1 MTTPSLFDAAPL
13 VRQGRV
19 RTRLRSLLADR
30 RWHSTA
36 ELLTVAGS
44 GVSSRLHELR
54 EGADGMPALDVVC
67 ERRGRVFWYRLEGEW
82 VPGANLDGGSA
93 EAPRAVTP

>member
-1 MTTPSLFDAAPL
+1 MTAPAQYNLTPI

-54 EGADGMPALDVVC
+54 EGADGMPAVVVVC
-67 ERRGRVFWYRLEGEW
+67 ERRGRVFWYRLEGKW
-82 VPGANLDGGSA
+82 VPGANLDGGAA